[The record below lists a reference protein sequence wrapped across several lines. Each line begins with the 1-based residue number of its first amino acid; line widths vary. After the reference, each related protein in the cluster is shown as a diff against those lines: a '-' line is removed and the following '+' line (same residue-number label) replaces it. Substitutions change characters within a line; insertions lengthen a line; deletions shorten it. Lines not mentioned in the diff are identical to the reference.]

1 MKIRSIDGAV
11 ASDGGTISC
20 RVVFLRLRQRLLKC
34 GLDARIGRTKEQRLI
49 FVDAGYPTL
58 PNARILPRDS
68 AEEQEFIG
76 ALQEF
81 VNREPTDEFCWRL
94 LLNTVM
100 DR

>member
-11 ASDGGTISC
+11 ASDGGTFGC
-20 RVVFLRLRQRLLKC
+20 RAVLSDDSVLPC
-34 GLDARIGRTKEQRLI
+34 GLDARIGRTKKERLI
-49 FVDAGYPTL
+49 FVGAGYPTL

-68 AEEQEFIG
+68 AEELEFIG

-81 VNREPTDEFCWRL
+81 VNREPSDEFAAAF
-94 LLNTVM
+94 LNTVM